1 MIIIKARFSYKC
13 GFIFFRR
20 SFYEIIIRRRLIGLL
35 FTGKVFISLMAK
47 NIRLEYISD
56 EKQNI

>member
-1 MIIIKARFSYKC
+1 MIIIKARF
-13 GFIFFRR
+13 FISAALFFRR